1 MASPNFYCGGA
12 EKSGG
17 NFYGNF
23 TTGKRAARFLA
34 GINLGDYAQGDVV
47 VFVAVSILS
56 PSSSDTEPFYES
68 V

>member
-1 MASPNFYCGGA
+1 MVSPKFYCGCA

-23 TTGKRAARFLA
+23 TTGKRAARLLA
-34 GINLGDYAQGDVV
+34 GINLGDYVQGDLV
-47 VFVAVSILS
+47 VFVTVSILS
-56 PSSSDTEPFYES
+56 PSSSVTEPFSES